1 VHYSVGCKTK
11 RAEQVFEHPP
21 SPNQSETQEVSN
33 GYSYLPSSTSSPQ
46 FTITSEEISLYA
58 ELTSLLAFFMVFPE
72 THGALLNVF
81 LAEQPYAGERYVT
94 RRGATYSSMQALTD
108 ALTRAGLPDK
118 EISSAAQPQALNTL
132 KAYTLTLTQLE
143 ILGLAGPE

>member
-1 VHYSVGCKTK
+1 
-11 RAEQVFEHPP
+11 
-21 SPNQSETQEVSN
+21 
-33 GYSYLPSSTSSPQ
+33 
-46 FTITSEEISLYA
+46 
-58 ELTSLLAFFMVFPE
+58 MVFPE

-81 LAEQPYAGERYVT
+81 LAEQPYAVERYVT